1 MTHLQHGS
9 HLKVF
14 LIFISIQQTLLIH
27 RFKTLK
33 ETIHCLS
40 LIVCRASHYS
50 FDWLATF
57 NLFRIPEQFWQF
69 KRQNAKQHHK
79 KKKFFCPFLDAGVSL
94 QLNPPLI
101 TSNPTTVSVHRSS
114 PQDLSEPFLPYLCMF
129 KCVTKGYK
137 KRNKEGKKQ
146 KKILRKKDLLKNLN
160 RERL

>member
-1 MTHLQHGS
+1 MQSNT
-9 HLKVF
+9 
-14 LIFISIQQTLLIH
+14 IQ
-27 RFKTLK
+27 K
-33 ETIHCLS
+33 E
-40 LIVCRASHYS
+40 V
-50 FDWLATF
+50 
-57 NLFRIPEQFWQF
+57 
-69 KRQNAKQHHK
+69 
-79 KKKFFCPFLDAGVSL
+79 FCPFLDAGVSL

-129 KCVTKGYK
+129 KRVTKGYK